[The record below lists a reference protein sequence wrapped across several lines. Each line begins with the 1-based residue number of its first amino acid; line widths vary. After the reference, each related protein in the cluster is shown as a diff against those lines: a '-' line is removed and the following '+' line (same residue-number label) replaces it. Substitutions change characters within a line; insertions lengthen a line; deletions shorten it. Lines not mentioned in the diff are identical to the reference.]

1 MPGSWRTDAWLC
13 ATTDT
18 ALSSSH
24 CCRALAYSWLRGGS
38 HANSENCLLRLR
50 HTQRERLAPRCRS
63 LGPPCTLSAACNSP
77 LMRAAKGKHTEKP
90 VCALADLAQR
100 AGWRLGAPGNG
111 LNGGGSGSRE
121 SL

>member
-38 HANSENCLLRLR
+38 HANSENCLLPLKKQMNSRKNQKNIVWSTCIR
-50 HTQRERLAPRCRS
+50 YSGVRNKATVMGIISAQRRP
-63 LGPPCTLSAACNSP
+63 TLSD
-77 LMRAAKGKHTEKP
+77 T
-90 VCALADLAQR
+90 
-100 AGWRLGAPGNG
+100 APQK
-111 LNGGGSGSRE
+111 LDAT
-121 SL
+121 

>member
-38 HANSENCLLRLR
+38 HANSENCLLVVHPLSYCDIWNDSDPGAARG
-50 HTQRERLAPRCRS
+50 AVPS
-63 LGPPCTLSAACNSP
+63 SAAP
-77 LMRAAKGKHTEKP
+77 EEGVLVRVP
-90 VCALADLAQR
+90 VR
-100 AGWRLGAPGNG
+100 GGAPDG
-111 LNGGGSGSRE
+111 LLDLRPS
-121 SL
+121 